1 MAGSIEGDGT
11 ADWMFGL
18 GSGCLEGDAAA
29 MIHVISVKNLI
40 GPIPTTRGTFV
51 ELSDAL
57 RGSGCVPSAL
67 KPRGGA
73 KGWGGSKESRIT

>member
-51 ELSDAL
+51 ELSDASRGVRL
-57 RGSGCVPSAL
+57 R
-67 KPRGGA
+67 A
-73 KGWGGSKESRIT
+73 KRTQASRRRKGVGRQ